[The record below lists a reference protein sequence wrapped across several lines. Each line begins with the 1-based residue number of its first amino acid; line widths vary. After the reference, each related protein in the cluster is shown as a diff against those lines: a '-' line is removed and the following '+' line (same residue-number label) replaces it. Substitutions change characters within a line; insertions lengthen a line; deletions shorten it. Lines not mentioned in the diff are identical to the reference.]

1 MKTNNNLI
9 FIGEFQPC
17 NEKYYNPLHGDCITD
32 SIILQNNITYKSSVT
47 KYITGHVINDK
58 IIINTDYV
66 NTDNNVSLLLS
77 CNNSN
82 STVTND
88 TCTTTTTT
96 TSSTG
101 ITSRR
106 MMMIKHETQ
115 ISFISKPWQ
124 YIHDNN
130 WNKVTCQD
138 KSDINRSNSS
148 NSNIRSSSNF
158 SSSSSR
164 SSNSSSSNS
173 NNIISHCFVI
183 SVLLPHYNDDGN
195 YRLKVISQFKST
207 SFQINCQNRNI
218 KNYKLN
224 ESIHSIAPMKDNYIN
239 NNNYEVVT
247 SSSSELCVNHS
258 EIINIS
264 DGDDDLYQQN
274 LLISILQNMQ
284 YKKYEEYEDNNNDL
298 DNDDN
303 NSATTITSDSTIVS
317 QLSMKR
323 HLTCISSC
331 KSSPLADRV
340 VADEDD
346 EETEETFYEPF
357 FKYIKK

>member
-66 NTDNNVSLLLS
+66 NTDNNDSLLLS

-130 WNKVTCQD
+130 WNKV
-138 KSDINRSNSS
+138 KKK
-148 NSNIRSSSNF
+148 
-158 SSSSSR
+158 
-164 SSNSSSSNS
+164 
-173 NNIISHCFVI
+173 IISY
-183 SVLLPHYNDDGN
+183 SVGN
-195 YRLKVISQFKST
+195 VK
-207 SFQINCQNRNI
+207 NI
-218 KNYKLN
+218 LKNYKN
-224 ESIHSIAPMKDNYIN
+224 CFIN
-239 NNNYEVVT
+239 NDT
-247 SSSSELCVNHS
+247 KL
-258 EIINIS
+258 IIKNF
-264 DGDDDLYQQN
+264 DK
-274 LLISILQNMQ
+274 ILF
-284 YKKYEEYEDNNNDL
+284 KKYHYF
-298 DNDDN
+298 
-303 NSATTITSDSTIVS
+303 NSNKFLWKNI
-317 QLSMKR
+317 MKTYYNIF
-323 HLTCISSC
+323 LKI
-331 KSSPLADRV
+331 
-340 VADEDD
+340 
-346 EETEETFYEPF
+346 
-357 FKYIKK
+357 